1 MANSRTGPDYL
12 DRKPTPK
19 KPKAKKKSG
28 IDPKSTPG
36 KVLKQRTKDS
46 KSGKIPMGSRSYQG
60 PDTRTPWERG
70 GMSES
75 EYKKLPKKYKD
86 MLN

>member
-1 MANSRTGPDYL
+1 MAIASAGNYDKANEAQKKRL
-12 DRKPTPK
+12 QIQKKRK
-19 KPKAKKKSG
+19 KKKST
-28 IDPKSTPG
+28 TPAV
-36 KVLKQRTKDS
+36 KVHH
-46 KSGKIPMGSRSYQG
+46 RSSPG

-70 GMSES
+70 GLSES